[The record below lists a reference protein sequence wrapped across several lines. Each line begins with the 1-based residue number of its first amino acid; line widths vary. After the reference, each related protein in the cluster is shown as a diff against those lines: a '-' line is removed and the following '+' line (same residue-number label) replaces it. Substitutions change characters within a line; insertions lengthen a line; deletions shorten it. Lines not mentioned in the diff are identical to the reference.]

1 MSLMTRSRRD
11 AEDSS
16 STPELAPADAPGA
29 VEVLEQQLVEEDLGP
44 LEGIDDETEI
54 EDDSGVDVD
63 EPQPATQ
70 ADTPKRTWRDRVLR
84 RGAIKQLKGDFAAYP
99 HLLALK
105 PREGYVFRSDFF
117 QVDGSY
123 ACVLA
128 FFHDDGAIDGFY
140 PFWGIDRITTG
151 ANLDETVTV
160 ILLEQVRRM
169 SKKWID
175 QHTKNA
181 ERLDNLDAA
190 EQDEAGTRASKR
202 KSAKVSADM
211 EELTGE
217 LQDGATYLSAHF
229 RLLVKAPDLAT
240 LDDSIERIGRL
251 YIDRFATLK
260 VEPYAGEQL
269 QELSSLLAPNDKKR
283 GNGFHFTSTE
293 FAGAYSL
300 VTNGLNDP
308 TGEYVGYM
316 VGDVNNSAV
325 LLDVNDYETHV
336 VVADNAVEEMLDRSF
351 VADMWGSKLSQACL
365 LNNGHVVHLVLD
377 GADLDRLGPRLDGV
391 TARVDLNRGDVNMFE
406 MFGDPSDELT
416 VFAVQMEKLRLMFEQ
431 VYDAT
436 DSDRSIIRGELEKTA
451 TAFYVD
457 QNMWVHNAGEQRER
471 LRLVNLPHDQVPR
484 LQMFVSYLDMTLKSL
499 RNNNG
504 DREQIH
510 AYNVLSVV
518 ARNLLSTNGDL
529 FNNITADAIDG
540 VRDARRVVY
549 DFSQL
554 MLRGHGIAMAQLVN
568 IVGFAV
574 GKMER
579 GDTVIIHGAQLI
591 DAGVKD
597 YLATQLGHLRQRGG
611 RIVFLYTDIDAMLKD
626 SEFNKFD
633 AADYIVLG
641 AMRDGTV
648 ARYEELLHQQIPLDL
663 KKQITKRG
671 ENLSYLRRGVSNV
684 VFHLDLALGVNPERA
699 AARRTQLATDVSQ
712 AQRNQRV
719 APRAATGPDR
729 GVAGVAE
736 GTGDGVGDSAPQ
748 RPTSSVSPA
757 QGLTR
762 RAARRQPT
770 RRSSSKG
777 QD

>member
-11 AEDSS
+11 AESPTAPTASS
-16 STPELAPADAPGA
+16 
-29 VEVLEQQLVEEDLGP
+29 VEALEQQLIEEDLGP
-44 LEGIDDETEI
+44 LEGIEDTSEVSPSTDADAPDSQTPTRADAASDPVPTETETA
-54 EDDSGVDVD
+54 E
-63 EPQPATQ
+63 
-70 ADTPKRTWRDRVLR
+70 KRSLRDRLLR
-84 RGAIKQLKGDFAAYP
+84 RNRIRHLQGDFAAYP

-105 PREGYVFRSDFF
+105 PREGYVFRSDYF
-117 QVDGSY
+117 QVDGSH

-128 FFHDDGAIDGFY
+128 FFHDDGATDGFY

-169 SKKWID
+169 SDKWIE
-175 QHTKNA
+175 QHTKTA
-181 ERLDNLDAA
+181 ERLDNLDAS

-211 EELTGE
+211 EELTAE
-217 LQDGATYLSAHF
+217 LQDGASYLSTHF
-229 RLLVKAPDLAT
+229 RLLVKAPDLST

-251 YIDRFATLK
+251 YIDRFPTLN

-269 QELSSLLAPNDKKR
+269 QELSSLLAPNDQKR
-283 GNGFHFTSTE
+283 GHGFHFTSTE

-325 LLDVNDYETHV
+325 LLDVNNYEGHV
-336 VVADNAVEEMLDRSF
+336 VVADNAVEDLLNRAY

-377 GADLDRLGPRLDGV
+377 GADLNRLGPPLDGI

-406 MFGDPSDELT
+406 MFGEPDDELT
-416 VFAVQMEKLRLMFEQ
+416 VFAAQMEKLRLMFEQ

-436 DSDRSIIRGELEKTA
+436 DSDRSIIRNELEKTA

-457 QNMWVHNAGEQRER
+457 QNMWVHNAGSNRQR

-484 LQMFVSYLDMTLKSL
+484 LQMFVSYVDMTLKSL

-504 DREQIH
+504 DAAQIH
-510 AYNVLSVV
+510 AYNILSGV

-529 FNNITADAIDG
+529 FNNITSRNLDG

-554 MLRGHGIAMAQLVN
+554 MRRGHGIAMAQLVN

-574 GKMER
+574 GKLER
-579 GDTVIIHGAQLI
+579 GDTVIIHGAELI
-591 DAGVKD
+591 DAGVKA
-597 YLATQLGHLRQRGG
+597 YLATQLGHLRHRGG

-641 AMRDGTV
+641 AMRDKTV
-648 ARYEELLHQQIPLDL
+648 AQYEEKLHQQIPLDL

-684 VFHLDLALGVNPERA
+684 VFHLDLALGVNPQRA
-699 AARRTQLATDVSQ
+699 AARRRHSAGDLSQ

-719 APRAATGPDR
+719 APPTAAASAGATAGQEAPTTAGTSGTTGS
-729 GVAGVAE
+729 E
-736 GTGDGVGDSAPQ
+736 QT
-748 RPTSSVSPA
+748 
-757 QGLTR
+757 LTR
-762 RAARRQPT
+762 RAARKQSA
-770 RRSSSKG
+770 RRSSPKG
-777 QD
+777 NH